1 MTWNKSLSVLFCLWV
16 AVTSYRFGKTV
27 VGGFR
32 SAFNYGN
39 DIEWLIFWFAIAI
52 VMIILAIAVKRA
64 TQIVFWL
71 LIGTCALILIL
82 SGTFLAAIIVCAIL
96 VVAHVVGCRFLV
108 RFGLEPDFA
117 AVTIP
122 LGFVFLAL
130 GGFVLAAMHWLTPL
144 SIGIFLLCL
153 TIAGIYH
160 AVQPLLRS
168 FAAPRLSVAGSSIQL
183 PLLLIA
189 PVIFLNLVWAVA
201 PEIQFDANNYHLAVS
216 KIYLRNHGFI
226 DLPYFFHSYFYHF
239 VEMLFTFG
247 LALRGAAAAKL
258 LSFAFSLIAAAAVF
272 SLGRL
277 VFDERTGIWAAA
289 FFYTTPL
296 TSWLSGTAYIDH
308 AVAML
313 LTATLIAFLRWHH
326 DREQTG
332 WLYAASLL
340 AGATVAAKMNAAFGL
355 LVMFVFVLWR
365 LRTRPRTLAAC
376 AVLALA
382 VAMPWYALTY
392 LWTGNPVLPM
402 LNGIFKSPL
411 WDIQNTVMDANSYG
425 MGASP
430 AALLRLPFNLTWNT
444 IRFGP
449 ATPRGGAG
457 IMLLFA
463 FPFAIALFAQ
473 KKSSAILFATATL
486 YFLFW
491 AVSFQN
497 ARYYVH
503 ILPIVC
509 VLGVAT
515 IFHFSKV
522 GWTGVINR
530 ICCATVLV
538 LQFAPAPIMFWN
550 IPDRF
555 PLSAAFGIETR
566 EAFLKRALPSY
577 AGAESLNT
585 AIKPGERV
593 LGIDVEDVRFY
604 LDAPLETVP
613 DSTHNTVLRAAG
625 SLSGERLLYTLTQ
638 SGFAY
643 VFATRESMKN
653 PLPWYPY
660 IKPEFLEQF
669 ATLIFRDANTAA
681 YRLNR

>member
-1 MTWNKSLSVLFCLWV
+1 
-16 AVTSYRFGKTV
+16 

-32 SAFNYGN
+32 SPFNSGT
-39 DIEWLIFWFAIAI
+39 DIEWLIIWFAAAIIMTLIA
-52 VMIILAIAVKRA
+52 MASNRA
-64 TQIVFWL
+64 SQIVFWL
-71 LIGTCALILIL
+71 LIGTCASILVL
-82 SGTFLAAIIVCAIL
+82 SGTCVAAIIVCGIL
-96 VVAHVVGCRFLV
+96 VVAHVAGCRLLM
-108 RFGLEPDFA
+108 RFGMEPDSA

-130 GGFVLAAMHWLTPL
+130 GGFVLAAIHWLTPL
-144 SIGIFLLCL
+144 SIGIFLLCV
-153 TIAGIYH
+153 TMAGSYH

-168 FAAPRLSVAGSSIQL
+168 FAAPRLSVASSSIQL

-189 PVIFLNLVWAVA
+189 PVIFLNLLWAVV

-216 KIYLRNHGFI
+216 KIYLHNHGFV

-239 VEMLFTFG
+239 IEMLFTFA

-289 FFYTTPL
+289 FFYTTPV
-296 TSWLSGTAYIDH
+296 TSWLAGTADIDH

-326 DREQTG
+326 DGEHTG

-340 AGATVAAKMNAAFGL
+340 AGATVAAKMNAAFAL
-355 LVMFVFVLWR
+355 PVMFALALWR

-376 AVLALA
+376 AVLTLA

-411 WDIQNTVMDANSYG
+411 WDIQNTVMDANTYG
-425 MGASP
+425 IGASP
-430 AALLRLPFNLTWNT
+430 TALLRLPFNLTWNT
-444 IRFGP
+444 IQFGP

-463 FPFAIALFAQ
+463 FPFAIALFAR
-473 KKSSAILFATATL
+473 KKSSAILFATAVL
-486 YFLFW
+486 YFLLW
-491 AVSFQN
+491 AFSFQN

-503 ILPIVC
+503 IVPIVC

-515 IFHFSKV
+515 IFHFSKPD
-522 GWTGVINR
+522 WTGVINR

-538 LQFAPAPIMFWN
+538 LQFAPAPMMFWN

-555 PLSAAFGIETR
+555 PLTAAFGIETR
-566 EAFLKRALPSY
+566 EAFLRRALPSY

-585 AIKPGERV
+585 VIKPGERV
-593 LGIDVEDVRFY
+593 LGVDVEDIRFY
-604 LDAPLETVP
+604 LDAPLETLP
-613 DSTHNTVLRAAG
+613 DSTHKTVLRAAG
-625 SLSGERLLYTLTQ
+625 SLSGERLLYTLSQ

-653 PLPWYPY
+653 PLPWYTY

-669 ATLIFRDANTAA
+669 ATLIFRDGNTAV